1 MKKTKIT
8 LMAAAMFAMCGMAQ
22 AQSSDGYLT
31 DTRGKVVK
39 SSTSGLCVQTSS
51 YNKNTTKHED
61 CDKIEVAETVSAP
74 AVKKAPLVQKVQK
87 QFVAEVHFDFNRS
100 ELSLEDKVKLDGLV
114 EEVKRTSRVSVQN
127 VIVLGHADPIGKA
140 KKNVP
145 LSQERAEVVSEYLS
159 GKLPSIAAYALG
171 SERTKVECG
180 KTATTSNITCNAE
193 NRRTKVVVNTIV
205 DVLVEQK

>member
-31 DTRGKVVK
+31 DTNGNVVK
-39 SSTSGLCVQTSS
+39 SATSGLCVQTSS
-51 YNKNTTKHED
+51 YNKDTTKHVD
-61 CDKIEVAETVSAP
+61 CDKIEVAPAP
-74 AVKKAPLVQKVQK
+74 APVVKKAPLIQKVQK
-87 QFVAEVHFDFNRS
+87 QFVAEVHFDFNKS
-100 ELSLEDKVKLDGLV
+100 ELSLEDKVKLDRLV
-114 EEVKRTSRVSVQN
+114 EEVKRTSRVNVQN
-127 VIVLGHADPIGKA
+127 VVVLGHADPIGKA
-140 KKNVP
+140 KTNVP
-145 LSQERAEVVSEYLS
+145 LSQKRAEVVAEYLN
-159 GKLPSIAAYALG
+159 GQLPSIAAYALG

-180 KTATTSNITCNAE
+180 KTATTTNIVCNAE